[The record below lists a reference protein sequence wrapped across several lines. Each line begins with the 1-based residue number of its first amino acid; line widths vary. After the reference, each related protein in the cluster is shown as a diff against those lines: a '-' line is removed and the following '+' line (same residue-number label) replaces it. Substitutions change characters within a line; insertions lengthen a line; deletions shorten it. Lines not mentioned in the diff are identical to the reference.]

1 MYIEINNHPMPS
13 LNRIWIRSRFT
24 LEPSWIWIWSG
35 QDLEH
40 IWNTGAALPS
50 QWKIQACFP
59 KKNLRRDKPFI
70 SQLPTDGSEW
80 THFGNTEGLWKLLKK
95 KKKNWNHLTGPALIS
110 LLMPDCPFHW
120 LLTVLTTFLLFGHF
134 NQMLTVFL
142 FLKNRRRMCPR
153 HSEALQRFNEIT
165 RSRMSPYRTSGFCFV
180 ST

>member
-95 KKKNWNHLTGPALIS
+95 KKKKLESLDRTSAYLVVNARLCIS
-110 LLMPDCPFHW
+110 LTLDCAHHLFTLW
-120 LLTVLTTFLLFGHF
+120 TFQPNAYCIFIF
-134 NQMLTVFL
+134 KEQKEN
-142 FLKNRRRMCPR
+142 
-153 HSEALQRFNEIT
+153 
-165 RSRMSPYRTSGFCFV
+165 V
-180 ST
+180 STSLRSPSTFQWNNTKQNVTLQDIGILLR